1 MRNHGESNRTMSPS
15 VICIVGS
22 SGSGKTTIIEGIIPI
37 LRGEGLRV
45 GTLKHTH
52 HDVPFDTRGKDSWRH
67 AQAGA
72 DQAAIVS
79 PFGLAVFDYRPAPP
93 GPEEIIEAHFHD
105 VDIVLVE
112 GYKWGAL
119 PKIEVYRREVSEA
132 PVCVGDPSLLALI
145 TDDPAPRDVRCL
157 PSRDYERIAAFVM
170 QCAMSAP
177 LALLAT
183 ASAVG

>member
-1 MRNHGESNRTMSPS
+1 MEPS

-22 SGSGKTTIIEGIIPI
+22 SGSGKTTVIESVIPI
-37 LRGEGLRV
+37 LRREGLSV

-52 HDVPFDTRGKDSWRH
+52 HDIPFDAAGKDSWRH
-67 AQAGA
+67 GRAGA
-72 DQAAIVS
+72 EKTAIVS
-79 PFGLAVFDYRPAPP
+79 PFGLAVFDHRPAPP
-93 GPEEIIEAHFHD
+93 GPEEIVARHFGD

-119 PKIEVYRREVSEA
+119 PKIEVYRAEVADA

-145 TDDPAPRDVRCL
+145 TDGPAPAMVRRL

-170 QCAMSAP
+170 EYALSEPFA
-177 LALLAT
+177 LAAT
-183 ASAVG
+183 AVEPR

>member
-1 MRNHGESNRTMSPS
+1 M
-15 VICIVGS
+15 ICIVGS
-22 SGSGKTTIIEGIIPI
+22 SGSGKTTVIEGIIPI
-37 LRGEGLRV
+37 LRREGLRV

-67 AQAGA
+67 GQAGA

-79 PFGLAVFDYRPAPP
+79 PFGLAVFDYRAAPP
-93 GPEEIIEAHFHD
+93 GPEEIIEVHFHD

-119 PKIEVYRREVSEA
+119 PKVEVYRQDVSEA

-145 TDDPAPRDVRCL
+145 TDGPTPRDVRRL
-157 PSRDYERIAAFVM
+157 PSRDYERIAAFIM
-170 QCAMSAP
+170 QCALSTP
-177 LALLAT
+177 FALLAT